1 MVSSTRQAL
10 ACIFAIFSVA
20 LAVHAQTTP
29 VKEPGATITGNV
41 TVQGKAAAGVIV
53 VMLKN
58 DRRTSGREYS
68 GPKDVTDAEGNYRIE
83 NVPAGNYRIMPA
95 ARAYVSTDEANR
107 ERNLVVN
114 KGDTIEHIDFAL
126 VPGGVIT
133 GKVVD
138 AEGKP
143 MVEEFV
149 QVFTVTENQ
158 SVYGGYTS
166 TSTDDRGVYRMYGL
180 RPGSYRV
187 AAGRGEESF
196 HSGAVRPYRRTYHPS
211 VSDPLQ
217 ATVIE
222 VVEGGETKDIDITF
236 TRRVTTYS
244 VSGRIVDETGQ
255 PIPNVDYGITRY
267 DGQNTS
273 TMSGGYTT
281 NSRGEFKLS
290 GLAPGKYSL
299 PVSRSPDSDL
309 RFEEAQ
315 FEVVDQDVTNLVIK
329 ATRGASISG
338 VVIFEGL
345 EDKKASEVLGRRA
358 WVMASLAEATTRSA
372 NSSTP
377 IKEDGSFTIRG
388 LAAGTANLHIHASG
402 SLRVERVERDGVIQ
416 SGSSL
421 VIREREQI
429 KGIRVIVQ
437 IGNATIRGKIE
448 VTNGTLPPDARF
460 HIWARRT
467 DGAPNVIN
475 NVNNIPQIDT
485 RGQFVIE
492 NLNSGTYE
500 LNAGVFIPSKKE
512 GYVAKKEQVVVA
524 AGSTT
529 TVNVTVDLSST
540 PIKQ

>member
-20 LAVHAQTTP
+20 LAVHAQTAP

-41 TVQGKAAAGVIV
+41 TVKGKAAAGVIV

-158 SVYGGYTS
+158 SVYGGYAS

-211 VSDPLQ
+211 VNDPLQ

-244 VSGRIVDETGQ
+244 VSGRVVDETGQ

-388 LAAGTANLHIHASG
+388 LAAGTANLHIHASS
-402 SLRVERVERDGVIQ
+402 SLRVERIERDGVIQ

-500 LNAGVFIPSKKE
+500 LNAGVFIPSTKV
-512 GYVAKKEQVVVA
+512 GYAARKEQVVVA

-529 TVNVTVDLSST
+529 TVNITVDLNST